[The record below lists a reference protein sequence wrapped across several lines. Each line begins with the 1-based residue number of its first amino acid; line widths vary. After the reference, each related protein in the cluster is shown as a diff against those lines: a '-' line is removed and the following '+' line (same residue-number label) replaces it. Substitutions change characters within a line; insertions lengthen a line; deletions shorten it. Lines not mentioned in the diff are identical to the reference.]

1 MQVPSDGEEEEVGD
15 EESRN
20 AVVQQVGETDF
31 QKGFHLKSSKP
42 SWLHLYRKYQQKRKI
57 MQYIYND

>member
-1 MQVPSDGEEEEVGD
+1 MQVSPDGEEEEVGD

-31 QKGFHLKSSKP
+31 QKGLHLKSSKP
-42 SWLHLYRKYQQKRKI
+42 SWLHLYRKYQQKLLI
-57 MQYIYND
+57 MQYIYNN

>member
-1 MQVPSDGEEEEVGD
+1 MQVSPDGEEEEVGD

-20 AVVQQVGETDF
+20 AVVKQVGETDF

-42 SWLHLYRKYQQKRKI
+42 S
-57 MQYIYND
+57 